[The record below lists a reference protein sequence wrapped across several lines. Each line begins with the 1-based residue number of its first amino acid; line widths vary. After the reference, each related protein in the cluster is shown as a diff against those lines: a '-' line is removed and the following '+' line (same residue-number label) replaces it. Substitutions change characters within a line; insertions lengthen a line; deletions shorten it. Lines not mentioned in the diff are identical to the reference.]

1 VNYSGSITTV
11 QNSTAAAL
19 DDQNDN
25 HYVPNKLHQ
34 EKCEE
39 FVSLKN
45 IQSFGIQ
52 NSLQNVKVIEE
63 NEQERYGDDSQQR
76 ICEVL
81 LDGLANIAEEIVDV
95 GHLFDRVFRVEAYN
109 GGNTVPLHRGAD

>member
-1 VNYSGSITTV
+1 V
-11 QNSTAAAL
+11 QNSTAASL
-19 DDQNDN
+19 HDQYDN

-34 EKCEE
+34 EKGEE
-39 FVSLKN
+39 FVCLKN

-52 NSLQNVKVIEE
+52 NGLQNVKVIKE
-63 NEQERYGDDSQQR
+63 NEQEGYGDDSKQR

-95 GHLFDRVFRVEAYN
+95 GHLFDRVFRIKAYY
-109 GGNTVPLHRGAD
+109 GGNTVPLHRSAD

>member
-1 VNYSGSITTV
+1 V

-19 DDQNDN
+19 HDQYDN
-25 HYVPNKLHQ
+25 HNVPNKLHQ
-34 EKCEE
+34 EKGEE

-52 NSLQNVKVIEE
+52 NSFQNVKVIKE
-63 NEQERYGDDSQQR
+63 NEQEGYGDDSQQR

-95 GHLFDRVFRVEAYN
+95 GHLFDRVFRIKAYY